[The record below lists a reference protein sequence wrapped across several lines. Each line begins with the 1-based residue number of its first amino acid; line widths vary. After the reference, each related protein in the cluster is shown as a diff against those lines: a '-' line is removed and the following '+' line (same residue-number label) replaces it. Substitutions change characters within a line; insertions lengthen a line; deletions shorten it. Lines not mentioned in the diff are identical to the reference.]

1 MFHIINLIYIIFS
14 MNKIY
19 GIIISL
25 IAGLSTLIGYLFIY
39 IKGDKNKI
47 ISRCL
52 SFAGG
57 VMIMLS
63 VIDLLP
69 SSIENLYKENSYFK
83 TIIFSFLCFWIGF
96 FGCHFI
102 SKLMHNESSK
112 LYKTGIISMLG
123 IVLHNIPE
131 GIATFVL
138 SAIDLKLGLFLAI
151 AIILHNVPEGI
162 GIAIP
167 IFYSTNSKKNAF
179 LYTFISGI
187 SEPLGGLFALLFLY
201 KYINNSIIGFLF
213 SFIAGLM
220 IYIGYFE
227 LLKTSRYYDNKKNTF
242 LYSFIGMIF
251 IIIVEVIL
259 KLS

>member
-1 MFHIINLIYIIFS
+1 
-14 MNKIY
+14 
-19 GIIISL
+19 
-25 IAGLSTLIGYLFIY
+25 
-39 IKGDKNKI
+39 
-47 ISRCL
+47 
-52 SFAGG
+52 
-57 VMIMLS
+57 MLS

-69 SSIENLYKENSYFK
+69 SSIENLCKENSYFK

-227 LLKTSRYYDNKKNTF
+227 LLKTSRYYDNKKNN
-242 LYSFIGMIF
+242 YESEKKFINRPFPSVSQRQRTAYQRQRHRIACCPTNSRAIYESASGCAGHCHRRRHRGRH
-251 IIIVEVIL
+251 L
-259 KLS
+259 CTDG